1 MSSPAASRLVPGPHS
16 AGLAR
21 FLNPAAMLAA
31 ALAAGALA
39 RAVLLRLAAGE
50 DQETL
55 ARALPGPLARVVE
68 RFAGAP
74 LVPSLFVAL
83 VPLLVWVACGALTSA
98 LRSDDRN
105 AQRAQALIW
114 LGSIGASLAALAS
127 GMTAAKQGM
136 AALGYALAW
145 PALASVAA
153 VLWASPLPRIVLVA
167 LVTDLVL
174 VGLAA
179 RALPIGWPGEN
190 SLSWWAMLPHAP
202 RGPLLAALLAAA
214 MAAALATLAVA
225 RQLRLPLAARL
236 ALLTLLPALLLRTL
250 PGLEHYGPEKHAAAL
265 ASEINTGYFQVAGR
279 VVERGAFVRG
289 YAADMA
295 ALPMHARTH
304 PPLWPLVFRA
314 ALDAGARPGG
324 ERLARFAAH
333 ALGAGWDASDSLAA
347 SVAEHPLAAAD
358 VAGLWLLVAA
368 LAACV
373 LALPLATYFAARAF
387 APSEAALLAAAWA
400 ALLPAP
406 LLYFPDVDVAH
417 PVAYVLV
424 LGAWLR
430 RDRHGLWPLAAGTL
444 AAALVALSFGNLT
457 VLILCAAVTL
467 LGVNGEPARRR
478 RELVH
483 VALLLL
489 PLALLVAWAERAGA
503 RPLALYAEAMRQHHV
518 ILAHRTRLLWVGLNL
533 LESAVAL
540 GVPTVLWLA
549 SQLDWRALGARARR
563 AALAGGERLLAGTLL
578 ALLVLDVSG
587 QTKGESGRLWMG
599 CFPLVLAGAAPAL
612 AARERDWPRLAVLLA
627 ATLVVL
633 KGFYVYVWLYTLR

>member
-1 MSSPAASRLVPGPHS
+1 MSSPAASRLVPGPKS

-21 FLNPAAMLAA
+21 FLNPAAVLAA

-39 RAVLLRLAAGE
+39 HAVLLRLAAGQDE
-50 DQETL
+50 ETL
-55 ARALPGPLARVVE
+55 ARALPGPLAGVVQ

-74 LVPSLFVAL
+74 LVPSLFVVL

-98 LRSDDRN
+98 LRADDRD

-153 VLWASPLPRIVLVA
+153 VLWASPLPRIVMVA

-174 VGLAA
+174 LGLAV

-202 RGPLLAALLAAA
+202 RGPMLAALLAAA
-214 MAAALATLAVA
+214 VAAALAVIAL
-225 RQLRLPLAARL
+225 RRDLRLPLAVRL
-236 ALLTLLPALLLRTL
+236 ALLTLVPALLLRTL

-265 ASEINTGYFQVAGR
+265 ASEINTSYFQVAGR
-279 VVERGAFVRG
+279 VGDRGAFVRG
-289 YAADMA
+289 YAADMGT
-295 ALPMHARTH
+295 LPMHTRTH
-304 PPLWPLVFRA
+304 PPTWPLLFRA
-314 ALDAGARPGG
+314 ALDAGARPQG

-347 SVAEHPLAAAD
+347 SVAERPLAAPD
-358 VAGLWLLVAA
+358 VAGLWLVVAV

-387 APSEAALLAAAWA
+387 APGGVALLAAAWA

-430 RDRHGLWPLAAGTL
+430 RDRHALWALAAGTL

-457 VLILCAAVTL
+457 VLLVCAAVTL
-467 LGVNGEPARRR
+467 LGWNAEPARRR

-483 VALLLL
+483 GALLLL
-489 PLALLVAWAERAGA
+489 PLALLVVGAERAGA
-503 RPLALYAEAMRQHHV
+503 RPFALYAEAMRQHHL
-518 ILAHRTRLLWVGLNL
+518 ILAHRTRVLWIGLNL
-533 LESAVAL
+533 LESALAL

-549 SQLDWRALGARARR
+549 GTIDWRALGAGARR
-563 AALAGGERLLAGTLL
+563 AALSGGEGLLAGTLL
-578 ALLVLDVSG
+578 ALLVLDGSG
-587 QTKGESGRLWMG
+587 QTKAESGRLWMG

-612 AARERDWPRLAVLLA
+612 AGRERDWPRLAVLLA
-627 ATLVVL
+627 VSLVVL
-633 KGFYVYVWLYTLR
+633 KGFYVYVWLYTLK

>member
-1 MSSPAASRLVPGPHS
+1 MSSPAASRLVPGPKS

-21 FLNPAAMLAA
+21 FLNPAAVLAA

-39 RAVLLRLAAGE
+39 HAVLLRLAAGQDE
-50 DQETL
+50 ETL
-55 ARALPGPLARVVE
+55 ARALPGPLAGVVQ

-74 LVPSLFVAL
+74 LVPSLFVVL

-98 LRSDDRN
+98 LRADDRD

-153 VLWASPLPRIVLVA
+153 VLWASPLPRIVMVA

-174 VGLAA
+174 LGLAV

-202 RGPLLAALLAAA
+202 RGPMLAALLAAA
-214 MAAALATLAVA
+214 VAAALAVIAL
-225 RQLRLPLAARL
+225 RRDLRLPLAVRL
-236 ALLTLLPALLLRTL
+236 ALLTLVPALLLRTL

-265 ASEINTGYFQVAGR
+265 ASEINTSYFQVAGR
-279 VVERGAFVRG
+279 VGERGAFVRG
-289 YAADMA
+289 YAADMGT
-295 ALPMHARTH
+295 LPMHTRTH
-304 PPLWPLVFRA
+304 PPTWPLLFRA
-314 ALDAGARPGG
+314 ALDAGARPQG

-347 SVAEHPLAAAD
+347 SVAERPLTAPDA
-358 VAGLWLLVAA
+358 AGLWLVVAV

-387 APSEAALLAAAWA
+387 APGGVALLAAAWA

-417 PVAYVLV
+417 PLAYVLV

-430 RDRHGLWPLAAGTL
+430 RDRHALWALAAGTL

-457 VLILCAAVTL
+457 VLLVCAAVTL
-467 LGVNGEPARRR
+467 LGWNAEPARRR
-478 RELVH
+478 RELVQG
-483 VALLLL
+483 ALLLL
-489 PLALLVAWAERAGA
+489 PLALLVVGAERAGA
-503 RPLALYAEAMRQHHV
+503 RPFALYAEAMRQHHL
-518 ILAHRTRLLWVGLNL
+518 ILAHRTRVLWIGLNL
-533 LESAVAL
+533 LESALAL

-549 SQLDWRALGARARR
+549 GTIDWRALGAGARR
-563 AALAGGERLLAGTLL
+563 AALSGGEGLLAGTLL
-578 ALLVLDVSG
+578 ALLVLDGSG
-587 QTKGESGRLWMG
+587 QTKAESGRLWMG

-612 AARERDWPRLAVLLA
+612 AGRERDWPRLAVLLA
-627 ATLVVL
+627 VSLVVL
-633 KGFYVYVWLYTLR
+633 KGFYVYVWLYTLK